1 MGRGLCH
8 KEPRVSCLLM
18 SRGVWKAALGRMLV
32 SGTRS
37 ISCKFG
43 GWHKRYEGTAAAVS
57 WLCHEPWHRSKSR
70 ADGAYAPNV
79 HPSCIQHAPNT
90 HAPNIHPSC
99 IQHALNNPTCIQH
112 APFMHPTCMH
122 PIRMHPTYT
131 QYACTQHT
139 PNMHAPNIHPS
150 CIQHALN
157 NPTCIQHAPFM
168 HPTCMHPIRI
178 QHTPFMHP
186 TCTQHCY
193 LHPTCTQHCYLHPT
207 CTQRAPDMRARNA
220 HPTCMRLT
228 CIHHAC
234 PPFPHSRLRAHK
246 HARLQGSAH
255 LHLLLQR
262 IELLIGVD
270 LAQL

>member
-90 HAPNIHPSC
+90 
-99 IQHALNNPTCIQH
+99 
-112 APFMHPTCMH
+112 
-122 PIRMHPTYT
+122 
-131 QYACTQHT
+131 
-139 PNMHAPNIHPS
+139 HAPNIHPS